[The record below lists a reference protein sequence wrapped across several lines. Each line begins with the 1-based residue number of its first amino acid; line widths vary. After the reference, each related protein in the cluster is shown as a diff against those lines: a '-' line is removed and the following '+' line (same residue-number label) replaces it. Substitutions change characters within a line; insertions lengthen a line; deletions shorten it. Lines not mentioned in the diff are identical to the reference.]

1 LAVFKTAAINRS
13 ATLPKAHFTSFTIV
27 VRTCMSWIVPSDKI
41 VKPASRLIAALAVYG
56 FLRQAGFYNFTAR
69 ETEGL
74 NVLIQLVGDIY
85 AVLLAFA
92 IFVIWGQ
99 FTEVE
104 NCVIREGDSLA
115 DVLRLGAYLNADDRA
130 TIRRAMAAYTHRV
143 LQYEWESL
151 GNGERDEQADAL
163 FATFLNSIVEAKP
176 ENAAEQLVHARLF
189 DLAQATR
196 EYHDERVAKTLTRIP
211 PTLAGL
217 VNTIAGVL
225 LLLIFVYPFHHWLAG
240 VSCFVIVAAVLFL
253 ANFVMMDT
261 DNPLKGVWN
270 VSPKPFSDLR
280 L

>member
-1 LAVFKTAAINRS
+1 
-13 ATLPKAHFTSFTIV
+13 
-27 VRTCMSWIVPSDKI
+27 MSWTVPSEKI
-41 VKPASRLIAALAVYG
+41 VKLAGWLVPALALYG
-56 FLRQAGFYNFTAR
+56 ILRQAGFYNFTAR

-104 NCVIREGDSLA
+104 NCVIREADSLA

-130 TIRRAMAAYTHRV
+130 TIRRSMAAYVHHV
-143 LQYEWESL
+143 LQYEWASL
-151 GNGERDEQADAL
+151 GDGQRDDQADEL
-163 FATFLNSIVEAKP
+163 FSRFLNMIVEVTP
-176 ENAAEQLVHARLF
+176 QSDTERLIHSQLV
-189 DLAQATR
+189 DVAQKTR
-196 EYHDERVAKTLTRIP
+196 EYHDERVGKTLTRIP

-217 VNTIAGVL
+217 VNTISGVL
-225 LLLIFVYPFHHWLAG
+225 LLLVFVYPFHDWFMG
-240 VSCFVIVAAVLFL
+240 GSCFIIVAMVLFL

-261 DNPLKGVWN
+261 DNPLKGAWN
-270 VSPKPFSDLR
+270 VSPQPFSDLR

>member
-1 LAVFKTAAINRS
+1 
-13 ATLPKAHFTSFTIV
+13 
-27 VRTCMSWIVPSDKI
+27 MVPSEKI
-41 VKPASRLIAALAVYG
+41 IKPAILLIAALAVYG
-56 FLRQAGFYNFTAR
+56 ILRQAGFYNFTAR
-69 ETEGL
+69 EAEGL

-104 NCVIREGDSLA
+104 NCVIREGELVGRLA
-115 DVLRLGAYLNADDRA
+115 PAWALILMP
-130 TIRRAMAAYTHRV
+130 TIAPRSEEQWLPIRIRSCSTKIG
-143 LQYEWESL
+143 ESL
-151 GNGERDEQADAL
+151 GDGARDEQADA
-163 FATFLNSIVEAKP
+163 FFSRFLNTVVEATP
-176 ENAAEQLVHARLF
+176 RSEAEQIIHVRLL
-189 DLAQATR
+189 DLAQKTR

-217 VNTIAGVL
+217 VNTIANVL

-240 VSCFVIVAAVLFL
+240 VSCFIIVSAVLFL

>member
-1 LAVFKTAAINRS
+1 MIW
-13 ATLPKAHFTSFTIV
+13 TI
-27 VRTCMSWIVPSDKI
+27 PSEKI
-41 VKPASRLIAALAVYG
+41 IKPASRLAAALAVYG
-56 FLRQAGFYNFTAR
+56 ILRQAGFYNFTAR
-69 ETEGL
+69 EAEGL
-74 NVLIQLVGDIY
+74 NVLIQLVGGIY

-115 DVLRLGAYLNADDRA
+115 DLLRLGAYLNADDRA
-130 TIRRAMAAYTHRV
+130 SIRRSMAAYAHQV
-143 LQYEWESL
+143 LQYEWRSL
-151 GNGERDEQADAL
+151 GDGERDEQADQL
-163 FATFLNSIVEAKP
+163 FSRFLNTVVEATP
-176 ENAAEQLVHARLF
+176 RSDAEQVIHARLL
-189 DLAQATR
+189 DLALKTR
-196 EYHDERVAKTLTRIP
+196 EYHDERVSKTLTRIP

-217 VNTIAGVL
+217 VNTIAGVI

-240 VSCFVIVAAVLFL
+240 VSCFIIVAVVLFL

-261 DNPLKGVWN
+261 DNPLKGIWN

>member
-1 LAVFKTAAINRS
+1 
-13 ATLPKAHFTSFTIV
+13 
-27 VRTCMSWIVPSDKI
+27 MSWTVPYERI
-41 VKPASRLIAALAVYG
+41 IKPASRLVGALVLYG
-56 FLRQAGFYNFTAR
+56 ILRQAGFYNFTAR
-69 ETEGL
+69 EAEGL

-104 NCVIREGDSLA
+104 NCVIREADSLA
-115 DVLRLGAYLNADDRA
+115 DLLRLGAYLNAEDRA
-130 TIRRAMAAYTHRV
+130 TIRRSMAAYAHQV
-143 LQYEWESL
+143 LQYEWQSL
-151 GNGERDEQADAL
+151 GGGERDDQADEL
-163 FATFLNSIVEAKP
+163 FSRFLNTVVEVTP
-176 ENAAEQLVHARLF
+176 GSEAERLTHSQLLH
-189 DLAQATR
+189 LAQKAR

-225 LLLIFVYPFHHWLAG
+225 LLLLFVYPFHHWLAG
-240 VSCFVIVAAVLFL
+240 VSCFIIVAVVLFL

-270 VSPKPFSDLR
+270 VSPQPFSDLR

>member
-1 LAVFKTAAINRS
+1 
-13 ATLPKAHFTSFTIV
+13 
-27 VRTCMSWIVPSDKI
+27 MVPSEKI
-41 VKPASRLIAALAVYG
+41 IKPAILLIAALAVYG
-56 FLRQAGFYNFTAR
+56 ILRQAGFYNFTAR
-69 ETEGL
+69 EAEGL

-115 DVLRLGAYLNADDRA
+115 DLLRLGGYLNADDRA
-130 TIRRAMAAYTHRV
+130 TIRRAMAAYTHQV
-143 LQYEWESL
+143 LQYEWQSL
-151 GNGERDEQADAL
+151 GGGARDEQADA
-163 FATFLNSIVEAKP
+163 FFSRFLNTVVEATP
-176 ENAAEQLVHARLF
+176 RSEAEQVICVRLL
-189 DLAQATR
+189 DLAQKTR
-196 EYHDERVAKTLTRIP
+196 EYHDDRVAKTLTRIP

-217 VNTIAGVL
+217 VNTIASVL

-240 VSCFVIVAAVLFL
+240 VSCIIIVSAVLFL